1 MNPLEMAFP
10 ALASGNYAVTSP
22 AVSDYNCIAWAAG
35 ESDRWWWPDPLGLNF
50 WPPEI
55 PRLETID
62 SFRLAFEALGFAKA
76 KNDQPEPGMEKIAIF
91 AQGGKPTHMA
101 RQLENGRWTSK
112 MGQSEDIEHALRD
125 LEGVLY
131 GEVALF
137 MGRPK
142 SGATPLAKGP

>member
-10 ALASGNYAVTSP
+10 ALAAGHYTLTSP
-22 AVSDYNCIAWAAG
+22 AVPDYNCVAWAAG
-35 ESDRWWWPDPLGLNF
+35 ESDRWWWPDPQGLNF

-62 SFRLAFEALGFAKA
+62 SFRSAFEALGFAKA
-76 KNDQPEPGMEKIAIF
+76 HDGQPEPGLEKVALF
-91 AQGGKPTHMA
+91 ARGGKPTHMA

-137 MGRPK
+137 MGHPK
-142 SGATPLAKGP
+142 SVVMAQAKGT

>member
-10 ALASGNYAVTSP
+10 ALASGNYAVTGP
-22 AVSDYNCIAWAAG
+22 AGSDYNCIAWAAG

-55 PRLETID
+55 TRLETID
-62 SFRLAFEALGFAKA
+62 SFRLAFEALGFANA

>member
-1 MNPLEMAFP
+1 MQ
-10 ALASGNYAVTSP
+10 
-22 AVSDYNCIAWAAG
+22 
-35 ESDRWWWPDPLGLNF
+35 
-50 WPPEI
+50 
-55 PRLETID
+55 
-62 SFRLAFEALGFAKA
+62 